1 MPERYQNLDIGDSA
15 AARSSRCWLSELADF
30 VTHHRPCGQLT
41 GDAAE
46 PEPSGYVLIVSCA
59 WSAAATPRRVVV
71 AEVATDP
78 NLPAQK
84 TERSLRIG
92 HLDPRRTFLERV
104 TVTPDRDSLDN
115 LIRPRQQR
123 RRDGEA
129 EGLRCLHVDDQF
141 ELHRLFDG

>member
-1 MPERYQNLDIGDSA
+1 LTARPAAPILTRY
-15 AARSSRCWLSELADF
+15 RLSELADF
-30 VTHHRPCGQLT
+30 VTRHRPCGQIT

-71 AEVATDP
+71 AEVATAP

-84 TERSLRIG
+84 TERSLRIDLG
-92 HLDPRRTFLERV
+92 PRRTFPERV